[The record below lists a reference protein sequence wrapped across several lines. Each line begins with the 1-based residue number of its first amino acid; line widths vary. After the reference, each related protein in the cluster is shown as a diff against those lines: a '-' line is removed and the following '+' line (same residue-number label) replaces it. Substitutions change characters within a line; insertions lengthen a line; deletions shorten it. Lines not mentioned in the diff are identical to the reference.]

1 MAYTASAMW
10 GAACVDGLLEGVL
23 PNDPPFALVPVIAA
37 LVMFCLLVTVGPR
50 LPRRCLAML
59 GPLGVAAI
67 SYALSQAPGAGD
79 GAVLY
84 TMPVLWTTVFY
95 GRKGAVAILG
105 CVAAG
110 HAATL
115 MLLPPSSVYP
125 GRWLDV
131 MVSVAASA
139 IVVLALEGR
148 NQALLG
154 RLAAEARTDPLTGL
168 LNRRGLEERAA
179 VEIAHAR
186 RDNSPIALAGF
197 DLDYFKRI
205 NDEWGHQ
212 TGDRVLVHLARLL
225 MGRRVTSTPSRGWV
239 ARNSWCCCLT
249 PTLPAL
255 ARSPTASAPA
265 WPPRRRRSCRA
276 SGSAPASSPAPPPTS
291 CRLCCSEPTRRCT
304 PPSAAAAIAQC
315 PGRTVSSSAWP
326 PSGGRGRAPRRSV
339 PLSAASTPR
348 R

>member
-225 MGRRVTSTPSRGWV
+225 MGEARDIDTV
-239 ARNSWCCCLT
+239 ARVGGEEFVVL
-249 PTLPAL
+249 LPDTDL
-255 ARSPTASAPA
+255 AGARAFTDRVRAGLAAAPAAELPSIRVSAGIVASASPDEL
-265 WPPRRRRSCRA
+265 STLLQRA
-276 SGSAPASSPAPPPTS
+276 DSA
-291 CRLCCSEPTRRCT
+291 LY
-304 PPSAAAAIAQC
+304 AAK
-315 PGRTVSSSAWP
+315 R
-326 PSGGRGRAPRRSV
+326 GGRDRTMPWADGFEQRV
-339 PLSAASTPR
+339 AA
-348 R
+348 

>member
-1 MAYTASAMW
+1 
-10 GAACVDGLLEGVL
+10 
-23 PNDPPFALVPVIAA
+23 
-37 LVMFCLLVTVGPR
+37 
-50 LPRRCLAML
+50 
-59 GPLGVAAI
+59 
-67 SYALSQAPGAGD
+67 
-79 GAVLY
+79 
-84 TMPVLWTTVFY
+84 
-95 GRKGAVAILG
+95 
-105 CVAAG
+105 
-110 HAATL
+110 

-225 MGRRVTSTPSRGWV
+225 MGEARDIDTV
-239 ARNSWCCCLT
+239 ARVGGEEFVVL
-249 PTLPAL
+249 LPDTDL
-255 ARSPTASAPA
+255 AGARAFTDRVRAGLAAAPAAELPSIRVSAGIVASASPDEL
-265 WPPRRRRSCRA
+265 STLLQRA
-276 SGSAPASSPAPPPTS
+276 DSA
-291 CRLCCSEPTRRCT
+291 LY
-304 PPSAAAAIAQC
+304 AAK
-315 PGRTVSSSAWP
+315 R
-326 PSGGRGRAPRRSV
+326 GGRDRTMPWADGFEQRV
-339 PLSAASTPR
+339 AA
-348 R
+348 